1 LVSHNLAIKQQAD
14 EHANKEAANLATQDQ
29 LKSTHTDRLN
39 QLIKEREADQQAHQA
54 AAKKALDE

>member
-1 LVSHNLAIKQQAD
+1 
-14 EHANKEAANLATQDQ
+14 LATQDQ